1 MVSIVKLME
10 STPEGGPLG
19 TTVMDYLCYVGR
31 FVLIVGGTLPHAR
44 DPRLKWRKWLSKTK

>member
-31 FVLIVGGTLPHAR
+31 FVLIVGGTLPMQGIL
-44 DPRLKWRKWLSKTK
+44 D